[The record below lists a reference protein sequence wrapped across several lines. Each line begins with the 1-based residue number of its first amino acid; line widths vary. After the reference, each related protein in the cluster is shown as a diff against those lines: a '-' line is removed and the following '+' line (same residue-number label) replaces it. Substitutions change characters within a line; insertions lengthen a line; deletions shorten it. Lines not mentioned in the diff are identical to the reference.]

1 MIDVINNQ
9 GAIYFKIGPHERV
22 VEPEDAR
29 AMGALLREKTVEE
42 IADFAKEWSAGP
54 WRIEGAKDD
63 VDPDNQKS
71 ETRRRLLLRHGANKW
86 HILRKE
92 AVVIGGLFRTSMP

>member
-1 MIDVINNQ
+1 MIDVINKQ
-9 GAIYFKIGPHERV
+9 GAIFFKVGPHERV
-22 VEPEDAR
+22 VEPDDAR
-29 AMGALLREKTVEE
+29 TMGELLREETVEE